1 MVEAKVRSAIPL
13 CENQED
19 RKFMEQVF
27 TGQVTHEKLV
37 DKGWTHV
44 QETFGSEIETTNDQG
59 SSH

>member
-1 MVEAKVRSAIPL
+1 
-13 CENQED
+13 
-19 RKFMEQVF
+19 MEQVF